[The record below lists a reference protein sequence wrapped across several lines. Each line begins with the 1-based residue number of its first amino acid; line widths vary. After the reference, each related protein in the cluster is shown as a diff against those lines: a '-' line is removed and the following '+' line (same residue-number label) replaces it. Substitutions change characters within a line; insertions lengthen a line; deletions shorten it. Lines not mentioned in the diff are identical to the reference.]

1 MQKVLN
7 LVYDN
12 FDEYT
17 DEPIPNITFR
27 YPNRRVSD
35 SMNLIKHFIDDTSYT
50 DKFRMRTC
58 LLPEVYDNPTQNYYY
73 IINHAGEMI
82 CDFFENGITPFNDK
96 VVECLLKCSNFF
108 VMFLTEHEPDCEES
122 FNKILDFVREKNINE
137 KQIYIVNN
145 NYKLPEY
152 KEKYQSQINT
162 HTIRFVPHSSTK
174 VLEKVGGCNFE
185 PIKEGKFFQLFNKSP
200 KLHRYGLL
208 CLLKKHNLLDE
219 INWSLVPG
227 YDCKPLESYYYPLFN
242 KEEREILSDEM
253 LYFFNL
259 HFKKSDYET
268 EKDWFNEF
276 SEVNNKDFPIWMH
289 TPEYPKNYEN
299 TYVNIITE
307 SMFLDVNNN
316 IHISEKTFKPFY
328 YYQIPLI
335 LTTHNHI
342 KMVKLKYNLDF
353 YDDIIDHSYDNEP
366 NQKKRLDMFVNE
378 IKRLSEN
385 KQMIIDFYK
394 NNKDRF
400 INNKQRIVDIL
411 KVVDE
416 DYLFFKSL
424 I

>member
-17 DEPIPNITFR
+17 EEPIPNITFR
-27 YPNRRVSD
+27 YPKRRVCD
-35 SMNLIKHFIDDTSYT
+35 SRNLIKHFIDDTSYT
-50 DKFRMRTC
+50 DKFRQRTC
-58 LLPEVYDNPTQNYYY
+58 SMTEVYDNPTQNYYY
-73 IINHAGEMI
+73 IINHGGEMI
-82 CDFFENGITPFNDK
+82 GDFFENGITPFNDN
-96 VVECLLKCSNFF
+96 VVECLLKCLNFF

-122 FNKILDFVREKNINE
+122 FLKILNFVREMGINE

-152 KEKYQSQINT
+152 KEKYQSQINV

-174 VLEKVGGCNFE
+174 VLEKIGGCDFE
-185 PIKEGKFFQLFNKSP
+185 PFKEGKFFQMFNKSP
-200 KLHRYGLL
+200 KIHRYGLL
-208 CLLKKHNLLDE
+208 CLLKKYNLLDE

-227 YDCKPLESYYYPLFN
+227 YDCQPIDSYYYPLFSKTDREML
-242 KEEREILSDEM
+242 KEEIE
-253 LYFFNL
+253 YFYNL
-259 HFKKSDYET
+259 HFKKSDYEVQ
-268 EKDWFNEF
+268 KDWFNEF
-276 SEVNNKDFPIWMH
+276 SEINNKDFPIWMH
-289 TPEYPKNYEN
+289 VPEYPRNYEN

-335 LTTHNHI
+335 LSTHNHI
-342 KMVKLKYNLDF
+342 KMVKSRYGFDF
-353 YDDIIDHSYDNEP
+353 YDDIINHSYDNEP
-366 NQKKRLDMFVNE
+366 DQIKRLDMFVNE
-378 IKRLSEN
+378 IKRLSDN
-385 KQMIIDFYK
+385 KEMIKDFYK
-394 NNKDRF
+394 NNKGRF
-400 INNKQRIVDIL
+400 IDNKQRVINVL

-416 DYLFFKSL
+416 DYLFFESL

>member
-7 LVYDN
+7 LVYDH

-27 YPNRRVSD
+27 YPNRRVCD

-50 DKFRMRTC
+50 DKFRQRTC
-58 LLPEVYDNPTQNYYY
+58 SIGEVYENPTQNYYY

-82 CDFFENGITPFNDK
+82 GDFFENGITPFNEK

-122 FNKILDFVREKNINE
+122 FKKILDFVRENDINE

-152 KEKYQSQINT
+152 KEKYQSQINV

-174 VLEKVGGCNFE
+174 VLENVGGCNFE

-200 KLHRYGLL
+200 KIHRYGLL
-208 CLLKKHNLLDE
+208 CLLKKYNLLNE

-227 YDCKPLESYYYPLFN
+227 YDCKPLESYYYPLFT
-242 KEEREILSDEM
+242 KEDRDMLNNEM
-253 LYFFNL
+253 LYFYNL
-259 HFKKSDYET
+259 HFKKSDYEI

-335 LTTHNHI
+335 LSTHNHI
-342 KMVKLKYNLDF
+342 KMVKLKYGLDF
-353 YDDIIDHSYDNEP
+353 YDDVIDHSYDDEP
-366 NQKKRLDMFVNE
+366 NQRKRLDMFVDE

-394 NNKDRF
+394 NNRERF
-400 INNKQRIVDIL
+400 MENKQRVVNIL

-416 DYLFFKSL
+416 DYLFFESL

>member
-7 LVYDN
+7 LVYDH

-27 YPNRRVSD
+27 YPHRRVCD
-35 SMNLIKHFIDDTSYT
+35 SMNLIKHYIDDTSYT
-50 DKFRMRTC
+50 DKFRQRTC
-58 LLPEVYDNPTQNYYY
+58 SMPEVYDNPTQNYYY
-73 IINHAGEMI
+73 IINHGGEMI
-82 CDFFENGITPFNDK
+82 GDFFENGITPFNDK
-96 VVECLLKCSNFF
+96 VVECLLKCPNFF
-108 VMFLTEHEPDCEES
+108 VMFLTEHEPDCEGS
-122 FNKILDFVREKNINE
+122 FKKILDFVRKSGINE

-152 KEKYQSQINT
+152 NEKYQSQINV

-174 VLEKVGGCNFE
+174 VLDKVGGCDFE
-185 PIKEGKFFQLFNKSP
+185 PIKEGKFFQMFNKSP
-200 KLHRYGLL
+200 KIHRYGLL
-208 CLLKKHNLLDE
+208 CLLKKNNLLGD

-227 YDCKPLESYYYPLFN
+227 YDCQPIESYYYPLFS
-242 KEEREILSDEM
+242 KEDRDMLNEEIL
-253 LYFFNL
+253 YFYNL
-259 HFKKSDYET
+259 HFKKSDYEIG
-268 EKDWFNEF
+268 KDWFNEF

-289 TPEYPKNYEN
+289 VPEYPKNYEN
-299 TYVNIITE
+299 TYVNIVTE

-328 YYQIPLI
+328 YYQMPLI
-335 LTTHNHI
+335 LSTHNHI
-342 KMVKLKYNLDF
+342 KMVKLKYGFDF
-353 YDDIIDHSYDNEP
+353 YDDIIDHSYDDEP
-366 NQKKRLDMFVNE
+366 NQRKRLDMFVNE

-394 NNKDRF
+394 NNKQRF
-400 INNKQRIVDIL
+400 MENKQRVVNVL

-416 DYLFFKSL
+416 DYLFFESL